1 MISFYPRI
9 TAISM
14 ILFIGILS
22 SFCASKNFLTVKYQ
36 LPPEPVERK
45 EIRVALAV
53 KDIRENPGIATKSA
67 RTALKNFTEYF
78 ALIVA
83 QENKND
89 KLAGAFGLSS
99 MIKEIF
105 KHRLENA
112 GVVVA
117 AEEDPSTAL
126 VEIVLKEFKIDLENR
141 KWIITMNYQANL
153 IKQNKIVA
161 GESITGS
168 AERLRVAGSKDA
180 EIIIGELI
188 SEVANKLNLNELL
201 QF

>member
-1 MISFYPRI
+1 MTSLHPRI
-9 TAISM
+9 TAILIVLS
-14 ILFIGILS
+14 IGILS

-45 EIRVALAV
+45 EMRVALAV
-53 KDIRENPGIATKSA
+53 KDIRESPDIATKSA
-67 RTALKNFTEYF
+67 RTALKNFSGHF

-89 KLAGAFGLSS
+89 KLVGAFGLNS

-112 GVVVA
+112 GMVVA
-117 AEEDPSTAL
+117 AEEDPSTPVL
-126 VEIVLKEFKIDLENR
+126 EIVLKEFKLDLDNR

-161 GESITGS
+161 GETVSGS
-168 AERLRVAGSKDA
+168 AERLRVVGSKDA
-180 EIIIGELI
+180 EMIVGELVT
-188 SEVANKLNLNELL
+188 EVANKLNLNAFL
-201 QF
+201 QI

>member
-1 MISFYPRI
+1 MISFYRRI
-9 TAISM
+9 TAISI

-22 SFCASKNFLTVKYQ
+22 SSCASKNFLTVKYQ
-36 LPPEPVERK
+36 LPPQAVERK
-45 EIRVALAV
+45 EIKVALAV
-53 KDIRENPGIATKSA
+53 KDIREDPGIATKSA
-67 RTALKNFTEYF
+67 KMALKNFTEHF

-89 KLAGAFGLSS
+89 RLVGAFSLSS
-99 MIKEIF
+99 MIREIF

-117 AEEDPSTAL
+117 AEEDTLTPL
-126 VEIVLKEFKIDLENR
+126 VEIVLKEFKIDLQNR

-153 IKQNKIVA
+153 IKQNRIVG
-161 GESITGS
+161 GETVTGS
-168 AERLRVAGSKDA
+168 AERLRVVGSKDA
-180 EIIIGELI
+180 EIIVGELV
-188 SEVANKLNLNELL
+188 SDVANKLNLNELL